1 MTRTTELAPL
11 LAAAIAVSFLSA
23 AAASNTT
30 TSSHPGRLQ
39 GLLAEVS
46 RWRERHLAE
55 PSSPSGGVRPNT
67 VAAWVLS
74 FFAASVSSAGGV
86 GGGSLFLPI
95 LNLVAGLSLKR
106 ATAYSSFMVTGG
118 AASNVLYNLACAGG
132 GGRRLI
138 DYDVA
143 LLFQPCLLL
152 GVSIG
157 VVCNVM
163 FPEWLITVLF
173 SLFLAF
179 CTVKTCRAGLKI
191 WRSETRAG
199 DARCA
204 AHLSITEP
212 LLLASDGQDGGRG
225 NVAGFP
231 WKDVAL
237 LVVVWLCFFALHV
250 LIGDKHGKGVIR
262 IKPCGV
268 TYWLITSSQLPAAVA
283 FTGYIIYA
291 KRKKRVVCSQEDG
304 KVGRPILFYLLVLAA
319 KLEAAWTERD
329 ITWPKQAELV
339 GATATMETLPSLTLP
354 LAALV
359 TGALSGLFG
368 IGGGLLLNPVLL
380 QIGINPQTAAAT
392 SSFMVLF
399 CASMSMVQFILLG
412 MEGIGQAS
420 VYAGIC
426 FVASVVGLVVIERAI
441 RKSGRVSLIVFLVT
455 AIMALSTVIVT
466 CFGAQDVLM
475 QYTSGAYMG
484 FKLPC

>member
-1 MTRTTELAPL
+1 MLILAD
-11 LAAAIAVSFLSA
+11 SNRSMNSTLS
-23 AAASNTT
+23 S
-30 TSSHPGRLQ
+30 Q
-39 GLLAEVS
+39 
-46 RWRERHLAE
+46 
-55 PSSPSGGVRPNT
+55 
-67 VAAWVLS
+67 
-74 FFAASVSSAGGV
+74 
-86 GGGSLFLPI
+86 
-95 LNLVAGLSLKR
+95 
-106 ATAYSSFMVTGG
+106 
-118 AASNVLYNLACAGG
+118 
-132 GGRRLI
+132 
-138 DYDVA
+138 
-143 LLFQPCLLL
+143 
-152 GVSIG
+152 
-157 VVCNVM
+157 
-163 FPEWLITVLF
+163 
-173 SLFLAF
+173 
-179 CTVKTCRAGLKI
+179 
-191 WRSETRAG
+191 
-199 DARCA
+199 
-204 AHLSITEP
+204 
-212 LLLASDGQDGGRG
+212 
-225 NVAGFP
+225 
-231 WKDVAL
+231 
-237 LVVVWLCFFALHV
+237 
-250 LIGDKHGKGVIR
+250 GVIR

-304 KVGRPILFYLLVLAA
+304 K
-319 KLEAAWTERD
+319 
-329 ITWPKQAELV
+329 AELV

>member
-1 MTRTTELAPL
+1 MTRTPQLLPL
-11 LAAAIAVSFLSA
+11 LVAAIAVSLSA
-23 AAASNTT
+23 AAASSTT
-30 TSSHPGRLQ
+30 TTSHPGRLQ
-39 GLLAEVS
+39 GLLAEVWQ
-46 RWRERHLAE
+46 WRERHLAD
-55 PSSPSGGVRPNT
+55 PFWHPGGGSAPGVRPNT

-74 FFAASVSSAGGV
+74 FLAASVSSAGGV

-95 LNLVAGLSLKR
+95 LNLVAGLGLKR

-118 AASNVLYNLACAGG
+118 AASNVLYNLACTGG
-132 GGRRLI
+132 GGRLI
-138 DYDVA
+138 DYDIA

-173 SLFLAF
+173 SLFLAC
-179 CTVKTCRAGLKI
+179 CTAKTWRAGLKI
-191 WRSETRAG
+191 WRSESRGGAEAG
-199 DARCA
+199 GARG
-204 AHLSITEP
+204 AHPSAEEP
-212 LLLASDGQDGGRG
+212 LLLPCGAGDAEDGGRG
-225 NVAGFP
+225 NGAGFP

-237 LVVVWLCFFALHV
+237 LVMVWLCFFALHV
-250 LIGDKHGKGVIR
+250 LIGDKHGKGVIK

-268 TYWLITSSQLPAAVA
+268 AYWLITLFQLPAAVA
-283 FTGYIIYA
+283 FTAYIMYA
-291 KRKKRVVCSQEDG
+291 KRKKHDAHSQEDG
-304 KVGRPILFYLLVLAA
+304 KADLL
-319 KLEAAWTERD
+319 
-329 ITWPKQAELV
+329 
-339 GATATMETLPSLTLP
+339 GATMEPTLPSLTFP
-354 LAALV
+354 LAAFV

-399 CASMSMVQFILLG
+399 CASMSMVQFMLLG
-412 MEGIGQAS
+412 VKGIGQAS

-426 FVASVVGLVVIERAI
+426 FVASVVGVVVVERAV

-466 CFGAQDVLM
+466 CFGAQDVWM
-475 QYTSGAYMG
+475 QYASGAYMG

>member
-1 MTRTTELAPL
+1 MKEAKQRPEMTRTTQLAPL
-11 LAAAIAVSFLSA
+11 LVAAIAVSFVSA

-30 TSSHPGRLQ
+30 TTSSHPSSLQ
-39 GLLAEVS
+39 VLLAEVS
-46 RWRERHLAE
+46 RWRERHLAD
-55 PSSPSGGVRPNT
+55 PSSSPPGVRANT

-74 FFAASVSSAGGV
+74 FLAASVSSAGGV

-106 ATAYSSFMVTGG
+106 ATAFSSFMVTGG
-118 AASNVLYNLACAGG
+118 AASNVLYNLACAGA

-138 DYDVA
+138 DYDIA

-163 FPEWLITVLF
+163 FPEWLITALF

-179 CTVKTCRAGLKI
+179 CTAKTCRAGLKI
-191 WRSETRAG
+191 WRSETRGGAG
-199 DARCA
+199 AQ
-204 AHLSITEP
+204 SSKEP
-212 LLLASDGQDGGRG
+212 LLLLPPAGSDAEDGGGGG
-225 NVAGFP
+225 NGGAGGFP

-237 LVVVWLCFFALHV
+237 LVLVWLCFFALHV
-250 LIGDKHGKGVIR
+250 LIGDKHGKGVIK

-268 TYWLITSSQLPAAVA
+268 AYWLITFFQLPAAVA

-291 KRKKRVVCSQEDG
+291 KRKKHVVHSQEDG
-304 KVGRPILFYLLVLAA
+304 K
-319 KLEAAWTERD
+319 ED
-329 ITWPKQAELV
+329 LV
-339 GATATMETLPSLTLP
+339 GATMETLPSLTFP
-354 LAALV
+354 LAAFV
-359 TGALSGLFG
+359 TGSLSGLFG
-368 IGGGLLLNPVLL
+368 IGGGLLLSPVLL

-412 MEGIGQAS
+412 MKGIAEAS

-466 CFGAQDVLM
+466 CFGAQDVWR